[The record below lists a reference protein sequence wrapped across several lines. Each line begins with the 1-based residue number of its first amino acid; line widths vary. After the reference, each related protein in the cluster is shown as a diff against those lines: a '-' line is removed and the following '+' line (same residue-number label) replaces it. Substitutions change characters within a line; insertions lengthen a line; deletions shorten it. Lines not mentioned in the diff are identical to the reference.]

1 MRRPAHLNRRRSRAG
16 PGVAAYSGRVD
27 ERTTH
32 YRVLGVDPRADS
44 STIRGSYVALARRW
58 HPDYHAVGDPRRL
71 AEAQQRIREVNEA
84 WRVLGHPQRRA
95 EYDRTLR
102 RTGGAGVR
110 RDETGV
116 WVPFDDGDGP
126 DPRDLLDDEPI
137 SDGGRL
143 GRVLTIAPVAFLG
156 AAVGLLAFGVVVDSS
171 MVLTV
176 SLAVLAVAVVL
187 FLAVPLVALARSARG
202 GA

>member
-1 MRRPAHLNRRRSRAG
+1 M
-16 PGVAAYSGRVD
+16 D

-32 YRVLGVDPRADS
+32 YRVLGVDPRADG

-58 HPDYHAVGDPRRL
+58 HPDYHAVGDPTRL
-71 AEAQQRIREVNEA
+71 MEAQQRMREVNEA

-95 EYDRTLR
+95 EYDRLLR
-102 RTGGAGVR
+102 RDGGAGFR
-110 RDETGV
+110 RDDSGV

-137 SDGGRL
+137 GAGGRL
-143 GRVLTIAPVAFLG
+143 GRALTIAPMASLG
-156 AAVGLLAFGVVVDSS
+156 AAVGLLAFGIVVDSS
-171 MVLTV
+171 EILAV
-176 SLAVLAVAVVL
+176 SLVAFGLTIVL
-187 FLAVPLVALARSARG
+187 FLAVPLVALARSARS